1 MLATEHLITNG
12 SQPFEVFDSAYTRL
26 VFRVADWLG
35 SASAKDGDSELS
47 PTHAPSDY
55 WTFLISASRHDRF
68 NNCLVVFL
76 GLNVPWRGNTLVI
89 AHCEDGQVVDW
100 QETWND
106 MLRQVLLRFLQ
117 TTPAEVAVSALQ
129 ANHELGHCTHVHGE
143 MTANRGSPG
152 FMPLQVMSEIISW
165 TNFTTLTAFSKTNP
179 LLHREVNKIIKS
191 RVKDVLAHFFART
204 QLPDFFH
211 RLAIAE
217 AYVFGDVALNIVL
230 AENWGC
236 REMQIAVARDR
247 AGPFIHWLSH
257 RAGYHNTDIVG
268 ERKGCRRSVRLFNAQ
283 IGRTIFVHESATNLA
298 LSTILAA
305 SVSADMT
312 LFTGTAIYSLYS
324 DIHEGRQILADDLE
338 TDSHYNNV
346 DMEPRVD
353 GSRSKDVTFC
363 YGEG

>member
-1 MLATEHLITNG
+1 MSLTL
-12 SQPFEVFDSAYTRL
+12 
-26 VFRVADWLG
+26 
-35 SASAKDGDSELS
+35 LS
-47 PTHAPSDY
+47 
-55 WTFLISASRHDRF
+55 
-68 NNCLVVFL
+68 
-76 GLNVPWRGNTLVI
+76 
-89 AHCEDGQVVDW
+89 
-100 QETWND
+100 
-106 MLRQVLLRFLQ
+106 FLQ

-152 FMPLQVMSEIISW
+152 FMPLEVMSEIISW

-283 IGRTIFVHESATNLA
+283 VSRVIDTMLTLTPESTDRPHNFRSRERDKSGVVHDSRCQRISRHDVVHRHGHIFA
-298 LSTILAA
+298 IL
-305 SVSADMT
+305 
-312 LFTGTAIYSLYS
+312 G
-324 DIHEGRQILADDLE
+324 H
-338 TDSHYNNV
+338 
-346 DMEPRVD
+346 PRREAN
-353 GSRSKDVTFC
+353 SR
-363 YGEG
+363 